1 VNDEDDNN
9 ACSQVLDLIELLM
22 GCAHTAIQ
30 VYARLPREQLA
41 RSILP
46 IQKKKDLCK
55 FTEVIS

>member
-1 VNDEDDNN
+1 
-9 ACSQVLDLIELLM
+9 M